1 MVKPEAN
8 VFLWGSHG
16 TGKTLL
22 AMEAVKMKVGH
33 YVTQGRRVRVIVTQ
47 YTHREGLTQS
57 PYCGF

>member
-22 AMEAVKMKVGH
+22 AMEAVK
-33 YVTQGRRVRVIVTQ
+33 GRVQKFLLNRLLESSINFDP
-47 YTHREGLTQS
+47 THPLV
-57 PYCGF
+57 P